1 MSRQEKVRQAI
12 RKLGHKDQTQ
22 LKSEENHPSTRK
34 LAACSPEI
42 RNMEYTNHRYM
53 GKIFGNLD
61 KKLGMSAI
69 NALFSMDSYKTD
81 VLRLGLFLASSMKAA
96 IHLGPDFLTNLEIYK
111 NTKFEKIWSVFN
123 ITQKLIREHSE
134 EILNV
139 KWLDY
144 SSPSMIDRS
153 TG

>member
-22 LKSEENHPSTRK
+22 IKREENPPSTRK
-34 LAACSPEI
+34 LAACSPEF

-69 NALFSMDSYKTD
+69 NALFSMDSYKTN

-139 KWLDY
+139 KCLEY